1 MASAQQRASWAQD
14 KKEIQQ
20 QYEQAKWNNRYQA
33 NMLRRNVINTNLGRG
48 MLRSSVVGGEIGEGM
63 IGINRQMQQAELGYK
78 NALARLR
85 IAQMARSGG
94 RARAQRPNP
103 PAAPTMQS
111 ANGPTVQRAIMD
123 RRLYDPNTYEG
134 QSTGLYAG
142 QPKKPAKS
150 QYQLRSREMY

>member
-63 IGINRQMQQAELGYK
+63 IGINQQMQQARLAYK
-78 NALARLR
+78 NALERLR

-94 RARAQRPNP
+94 RRRTAP
-103 PAAPTMQS
+103 PPPPPPPGGGS
-111 ANGPTVQRAIMD
+111 NGPTVQRAIMD
-123 RRLYDPNTYEG
+123 NRLYSPDTYEG